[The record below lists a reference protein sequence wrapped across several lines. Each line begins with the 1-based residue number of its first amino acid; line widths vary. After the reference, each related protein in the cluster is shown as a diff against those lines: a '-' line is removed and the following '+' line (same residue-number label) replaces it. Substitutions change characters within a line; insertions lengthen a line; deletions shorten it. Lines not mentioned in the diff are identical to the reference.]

1 MSDAEINAAER
12 ALAGTDWSGATV
24 ETSAR
29 PVTVV
34 HSTRLPALLSERL
47 EAEAARR
54 GVTPSALVREYVEA
68 GLFGLA
74 ATGDATVTLR
84 LADLHRAI
92 DQLARDVA

>member
-1 MSDAEINAAER
+1 MSRDEAMQ
-12 ALAGTDWSGATV
+12 ALASTDWSGAV
-24 ETSAR
+24 AQSAER
-29 PVTVV
+29 PATVV
-34 HSTRLPALLSERL
+34 HSTRLPAALSAQL

-68 GLFGLA
+68 GLTQLA
-74 ATGDATVTLR
+74 STGDTTVTVR

>member
-1 MSDAEINAAER
+1 MSRDEAMEV
-12 ALAGTDWSGATV
+12 LAGTDWSGAV
-24 ETSAR
+24 AETPGRGA
-29 PVTVV
+29 TVV
-34 HSTRLPALLSERL
+34 HSTRLPAALSTQL

-68 GLFGLA
+68 GLTQLA